1 MATTYQQAYT
11 TFSGADIKAVV
22 AGCVFGNLLS
32 ISWSIT
38 REKAPIY
45 VLGVKD
51 PVSMSRGKRGIAG
64 TLSFQ
69 NFNKD
74 AMADVISQNTQNNNW
89 LYTDYATNVT
99 TPMGGYTVGPTNG
112 WTLWDQ
118 SAIKTIGVST
128 QVPYYADQIPPF
140 DVTLTYVNE
149 YGNMAVEVVFGV
161 EILNEGKG
169 VHIDDMAVETAMTFI
184 ARGIGKLHEAGETP
198 RNAAGNY
205 NFPLGPTS

>member
-1 MATTYQQAYT
+1 MADSPLTTYNNAYT

-22 AGCVFGNLLS
+22 NGHVFSNLLS
-32 ISWSIT
+32 ISWNIT

-69 NFNKD
+69 NFDRDAVLWVIKD
-74 AMADVISQNTQNNNW
+74 DPDRYQ
-89 LYTDYATNVT
+89 YTDYLSNIATVDLYGN
-99 TPMGGYTVGPTNG
+99 PDPTNG
-112 WTLWDQ
+112 WFDW
-118 SAIKTIGVST
+118 SAADSFRGVST
-128 QVPYYADQIPPF
+128 QTAYYADQMPPM
-140 DVTLTYVNE
+140 DVTLTYANE
-149 YGNMAVEVVFGV
+149 YGNMAVEQVFGI

-184 ARGIGKLHEAGETP
+184 CRGIGKLQKIGLEETSAAFYGAG
-198 RNAAGNY
+198 
-205 NFPLGPTS
+205 SV